1 MPVSVS
7 YSKENA
13 TKFDSIFCL
22 MSKKYRVPKLLLK
35 ALAIRESALL
45 PDAYRIEPKFWEKYL
60 KENSEWMYEDPALV
74 SASWGLCQLMYVVAV
89 ELGFKKG
96 RSGEELC
103 DPVINIELAAKKLRL
118 ILDTLYKYKIPDK
131 NFMLLPIAMALARYN
146 GGGGA
151 GPDHSG
157 NLTER
162 TQKYADKVMRT
173 WKELRVEE
181 SECDADKV

>member
-13 TKFDSIFCL
+13 TKYDRIFCL

-35 ALAIRESALL
+35 ALAIRESALR
-45 PDAYRIEPKFWEKYL
+45 PDAYRMEPEFWEKYC
-60 KENSEWMYEDPALV
+60 KGTPEWGDEDPALV
-74 SASWGLCQLMYVVAV
+74 AASWGLCQLMYVVAV

-96 RSGEELC
+96 RTGEELC
-103 DPVINIELAAKKLRL
+103 DPVVNIELAAKKLRL
-118 ILDTLYKYKIPDK
+118 ILDTIYKYSIPDK
-131 NFMLLPIAMALARYN
+131 NFMLLPIHIALARYN

-151 GPDHSG
+151 GPDNSG

-162 TQKYADKVMRT
+162 TQKYADKVLKT
-173 WKELRVEE
+173 WQELQEEEKE
-181 SECDADKV
+181 CNDD